1 MGVIFLFIHNNNMM
15 QSETDDDATQDI
27 VLGHHSDEIHS
38 VFRCTKWMTVAFVVI
53 CIGIIVLCVLI

>member
-1 MGVIFLFIHNNNMM
+1 MM